1 MSKLAEILET
11 IHGYGDRSRL
21 VQEGTSDN
29 DLLVGQNQGNDF
41 LLGRDGNDTLV
52 ASEGKGVNGG
62 ASNENLQ
69 PDPGTDLNQVPG
81 GQVGV
86 TPAPGTN
93 PVADPGAT
101 VAANTAVTPPPNPI
115 IGTPNNDNL
124 QGTEGNDILADFGG
138 DDVIKGGNGDDLV
151 FSGEGNDALTG
162 AAGTDT
168 LFGGEGGDR
177 FVWNNGDGSDAIDGG
192 VGHDVSEIN
201 GATDGDTLTLTQD
214 DQGQAILDRSNLKPF
229 NVKSDGVE
237 GVEVNGLVG
246 DDSFT
251 VSDLSNA
258 NVSSVQFTGGEGND
272 ALQGIQST
280 AQLYASGDVGN
291 DILQGGLADDM
302 LQGGEGDDIL
312 SGFLGNDLLE
322 GGAGLDQFVF
332 GSGASFAQANPGI
345 DTIKDFNAQED
356 KIALS
361 KTTFASLQSGEGE
374 GFSQGSE
381 FAVVGSEAE
390 VANNDALIVAVR
402 GSTGT
407 SLFYNAN
414 GAETGLGVGAQ
425 FATLEGLTGDLSA
438 NNFALQA

>member
-1 MSKLAEILET
+1 MSKLAEILENNQG
-11 IHGYGDRSRL
+11 HGDRSRL
-21 VQEGTSDN
+21 IQKGTSDD

-41 LLGRDGNDTLV
+41 LFGRGGNDTLV
-52 ASEGKGVNGG
+52 ANEGKGVNKGVP
-62 ASNENLQ
+62 NENLQ
-69 PDPGTDLNQVPG
+69 PDSGTNLNQVSG
-81 GQVGV
+81 EQVGV
-86 TPAPGTN
+86 TLAPGTN
-93 PVADPGAT
+93 PVVAPGAT
-101 VAANTAVTPPPNPI
+101 VAANPAVATPFNPI
-115 IGTPNNDNL
+115 IGTPNPDNL
-124 QGTEGNDILADFGG
+124 QGTDGNDIMADFGG
-138 DDVIKGGNGDDLV
+138 NDVINGGKGDDLV
-151 FSGEGNDALTG
+151 FSGEGDDSLTG
-162 AAGTDT
+162 AVGTDT

-177 FVWNNGDGSDAIDGG
+177 FVWNNGDGNDVIDGG

-214 DQGQAILDRSNLKPF
+214 DQGQAIFGRSNLKPF
-229 NVKSDGVE
+229 TVKSDGVE
-237 GVEVNGLVG
+237 GVEVNSLAG

-251 VSDLSNA
+251 VSDLTHA
-258 NVSSVQFTGGEGND
+258 NISSIRFTGGEGND
-272 ALQGIQST
+272 ALQGNQST

-291 DILQGGLADDM
+291 DILEGGLVDDT

-332 GSGASFAQANPGI
+332 GSGASFGQANPGI
-345 DTIKDFNAQED
+345 DTIQDFNAQED

-381 FAVVGSEAE
+381 FAVVGSEAD

-407 SLFYNAN
+407 NLFYNAN
-414 GAETGLGVGAQ
+414 GAEAGLGVGAQ
-425 FATLEGLTGDLSA
+425 FATLEGVAEDLSA

>member
-1 MSKLAEILET
+1 MSKLVEILENNQG
-11 IHGYGDRSRL
+11 HGDRSRL
-21 VQEGTSDN
+21 MQKGTSDD

-41 LLGRDGNDTLV
+41 LFGRGGNDTLV
-52 ASEGKGVNGG
+52 ASEGKGVNKGVP
-62 ASNENLQ
+62 NENLQ
-69 PDPGTDLNQVPG
+69 PDPGTNLIQVPDE
-81 GQVGV
+81 QVGV

-93 PVADPGAT
+93 SVAAPGAT
-101 VAANTAVTPPPNPI
+101 VAANPAVATPFNPI
-115 IGTPNNDNL
+115 IGMPNSDNL
-124 QGTEGNDILADFGG
+124 QGTDGNDIMADFEGNDVINGG
-138 DDVIKGGNGDDLV
+138 KGDDLL
-151 FSGEGNDALTG
+151 FSGEGDDALTG

-177 FVWNNGDGSDAIDGG
+177 FVWNNGDGNDAIYGG

-201 GATDGDTLTLTQD
+201 GAIDGDTLTLTQD
-214 DQGQAILDRSNLKPF
+214 DQGQAVLDRSNLKPF

-251 VSDLSNA
+251 VLDLSNA
-258 NVSSVQFTGGEGND
+258 NVSSVRFTGGEGND

-280 AQLYASGDVGN
+280 AQLHASGDVGN
-291 DILQGGLADDM
+291 DILQGGLVDDT
-302 LQGGEGDDIL
+302 LEGSEGDDIL

-332 GSGASFAQANPGI
+332 GSGASFGQANPGM
-345 DTIKDFNAQED
+345 DTIKDFNAGED

-374 GFSQGSE
+374 GFSRGSE
-381 FAVVGSEAE
+381 FAIVGSEAE
-390 VANNDALIVAVR
+390 VANSDALIVAVR

-414 GAETGLGVGAQ
+414 GAEAGLGVGAQ
-425 FATLEGLTGDLSA
+425 FATLEGVTGDLSA
-438 NNFALQA
+438 TNFALQA